1 MLGRDRER
9 WGGRRNVGR
18 RRTDGQEFD
27 GEGCGEEEPGVF
39 SFVHGREGGSTGGN
53 SWSGGMCLFS
63 MGLRGGRSWSLGSMV
78 VVAGVL
84 SMGSL
89 DMFPVASTWIRYKGR
104 M

>member
-1 MLGRDRER
+1 MAKAAVRKSQACFPLSMG
-9 WGGRRNVGR
+9 
-18 RRTDGQEFD
+18 
-27 GEGCGEEEPGVF
+27 
-39 SFVHGREGGSTGGN
+39 GREGGSTGGN